1 MDNFLTTEQADEIF
15 YASVEG
21 LTLDVD
27 DYEFDAETSA
37 HIYIDEVGNWVEVR
51 SDGSVVEIPS
61 EDM

>member
-37 HIYIDEVGNWVEVR
+37 HIYIDEVFQYPLPK
-51 SDGSVVEIPS
+51 SLA
-61 EDM
+61 DMV